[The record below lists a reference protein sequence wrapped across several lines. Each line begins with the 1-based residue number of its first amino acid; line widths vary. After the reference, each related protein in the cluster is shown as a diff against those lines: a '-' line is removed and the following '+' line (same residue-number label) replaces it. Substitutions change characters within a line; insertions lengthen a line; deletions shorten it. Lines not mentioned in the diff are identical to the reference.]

1 MKKSK
6 LPKQIIRQSF
16 IRATAFLFLLTMSLP
31 LIAQKEVS
39 SFGMCSEEAWGFIN
53 VYDSTKRIPAIYC
66 SASGFSD
73 GLAAVKKGDIWGY
86 IDTGN
91 HVVLDFQFDYA
102 RSFKQERAIV
112 KVGEFYGVINEDGEF
127 VIPPCYYDLMPYE
140 LEGDRYYL
148 SRDSTFFQGIIDSA
162 GREILPHRYTYIITY
177 QPNLGQQR
185 FYKNIPFYTVYQDID
200 TAKGSFFDQF
210 KEDSYQFSP
219 EKGKH
224 EIYDLKFDKLVSRNS
239 TGYSDGFTHK
249 ELVRIDNFLD
259 ENIDL
264 VAAQKVKE
272 VANILGTKESDT
284 PEVLGSNNE
293 GLQYGVMNHDEI
305 EDHLAKLGYRLFTN
319 KEGKIGVK
327 KKGIVVIPAENKFLQ
342 LLNVVISAP
351 MVADISYLQENYE
364 GAYRPDSTGFFD
376 LFCVV
381 ASGEGQEGFVYSL
394 SGKQILNVDKKTM
407 SLSNITKIGFKY
419 TTNFEMSASQYGLVG
434 WDGETI
440 LSPLYK
446 DIDVLRTG
454 QLVVKQ
460 GEVIDDGMKEYMG
473 LFTERG
479 EVVIPLGEYS
489 EIKPFQEVDNLYL
502 AVESNPHLVK
512 KISTK
517 KSKDYVVL
525 KVSDNSYTVTNRFSA
540 NLIFTWAL
548 DPETGMI
555 PYRQFRNE

>member
-1 MKKSK
+1 M
-6 LPKQIIRQSF
+6 PKQIIRQLF
-16 IRATAFLFLLTMSLP
+16 IRATALLFLLTMSLP

-39 SFGMCSEEAWGFIN
+39 PFGMCSEEAWGFIN

-66 SASGFSD
+66 SSSGFSE
-73 GLAAVKKGDIWGY
+73 GLAAVKKGEIWGY

-91 HVVLDFQFDYA
+91 NVVLDFQFDYA
-102 RSFKQERAIV
+102 RSFKQDRAIV

-162 GREILPHRYTYIITY
+162 GIEILPHRYTYIITY

-219 EKGKH
+219 EKGRH
-224 EIYDLKFDKLVSRNS
+224 DIYDLKFDKLASRNS
-239 TGYSDGFTHK
+239 TGYSDGFPHK
-249 ELVRIDNFLD
+249 ELVKIDNFLD

-272 VANILGTKESDT
+272 VANILDTKEQNN

-293 GLQYGVMNHDEI
+293 GLRYGVMNHDEI
-305 EDHLAKLGYRLFTN
+305 EDHLAKLGYRLFTS

-351 MVADISYLQENYE
+351 MIADISYLQENYE
-364 GAYRPDSTGFFD
+364 GAYRPDGTGFFD

-419 TTNFEMSASQYGLVG
+419 STNFEMSSSQYGLVG

-440 LSPLYK
+440 LSPLYEE
-446 DIDVLRTG
+446 IDVLRTG

-460 GEVIDDGMKEYMG
+460 AEITDDGMKEYMG
-473 LFTERG
+473 LFTEKG

-502 AVESNPHLVK
+502 AVQSDSHLVK
-512 KISTK
+512 KISTD

-525 KVSDNSYTVTNRFSA
+525 KVSDNSYNVTNRFSA